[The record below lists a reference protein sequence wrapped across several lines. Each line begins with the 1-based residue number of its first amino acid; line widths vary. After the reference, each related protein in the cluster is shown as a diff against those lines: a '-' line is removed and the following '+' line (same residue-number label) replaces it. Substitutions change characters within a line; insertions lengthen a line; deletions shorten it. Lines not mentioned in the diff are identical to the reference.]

1 MRPRSSGLVLGV
13 GVSFS
18 VSVAALVKFPADVRR
33 NNFVAADAQFSV
45 TKLRTDADEL
55 FFVTDRSA
63 VWFLPSTACTPFA
76 VYRDGQI
83 RSLVFTVSGL
93 YAVCR

>member
-1 MRPRSSGLVLGV
+1 M

-18 VSVAALVKFPADVRR
+18 VSVAALAKFPADVRR
-33 NNFVAADAQFSV
+33 NNFVAADAQFFV
-45 TKLRTDADEL
+45 TELRTVADEL

-63 VWFLPSTACTPFA
+63 VWFLPSVACTSFA
-76 VYRDGQI
+76 VFRDRQI